1 MRQDPNTEWLE
12 QLRSCSER
20 RDLARQLGADE
31 DRIYAY
37 YLCPLP
43 TLPLVMAEG
52 IRCRNTVADAIDLSS
67 PDVQNRRR
75 SINLGRVGHDG
86 RTRVLTVQT
95 HSCVNLYWNPRN
107 RTFEAFQRNALLR
120 SAQCRDSQIRT
131 VCILEVDVE
140 SVLADEATYW
150 AASQGNIAAGARP
163 TCEPLM
169 LESYPWADIYASAPG
184 NANRASAAEL
194 VLLLKTEAGTHSAP
208 VAPRYIKRVIGP
220 VAGARHISQT
230 HPSVG
235 TSLWHCSDVYK
246 SAGEL
251 LHAETKFI
259 ENMADLGRYDGHLS
273 ARLRATT
280 HTLSD
285 FEREHA
291 DRDDSLSA
299 RSGSAHGWHG
309 TGHATRVM
317 FWAVYLTSCAVGLGH
332 TPEYEAAALCAFLHD
347 RNRRSSG
354 PDPGHGAAAAD
365 SFRSVIGTLHDAQL
379 RRSCESAVR
388 FHDLDD
394 ADCPAASRDW
404 LWEALKDA
412 DALDRGRFGPPDTK
426 SGCRVGLLR
435 MSWLGNSDA
444 AARAR
449 LWLAWAGWWLAGITK
464 SSQWGSSTCQ
474 RLLIDLRSG
483 LSAGLEEE
491 VFPGAL
497 REAARQI
504 LTALEIPSG

>member
-86 RTRVLTVQT
+86 RTQVLRVQT
-95 HSCVNLYWNPRN
+95 HSCVNLFWNPRN

-120 SAQCRDSQIRT
+120 SAECRDAQRRT

-140 SVLADEATYW
+140 SVLADETTYW
-150 AASQGNIAAGARP
+150 AASEDNIAARAQP
-163 TCEPLM
+163 TCNPLI
-169 LESYPWADIYASAPG
+169 LAGYPWSDIYATGPGSAT
-184 NANRASAAEL
+184 RASAAEL
-194 VLLLKTEAGTHSAP
+194 VVFLKAGAAVHSAP
-208 VAPRYIKRVIGP
+208 IAPRHIKRVIGP
-220 VAGARHISQT
+220 VARGRHVDQARPPVGA
-230 HPSVG
+230 G
-235 TSLWHCSDVYK
+235 LWHCSDVYK
-246 SAGEL
+246 STGEL
-251 LHAETKFI
+251 LNAETKLV
-259 ENMADLGRYDGHLS
+259 ENLADLGRYDGQLL
-273 ARLRATT
+273 ARLRATAQ
-280 HTLSD
+280 TLSD
-285 FEREHA
+285 FERVHA
-291 DRDDSLSA
+291 DLDDGPSE
-299 RSGSAHGWHG
+299 RSGLAHGWHG
-309 TGHATRVM
+309 MGHAARVM
-317 FWAVYLTSCAVGLGH
+317 FWAAYLATCAKGLGH
-332 TPEYEAAALCAFLHD
+332 APEREAAVLCAFLHD

-365 SFRSVIGTLHDAQL
+365 SFRAVIDTLRDPQL

-388 FHDLDD
+388 LHDLDD

-404 LWEALKDA
+404 LWETLKDA
-412 DALDRGRFGPPDTK
+412 DALDRGRFGPPDTEN
-426 SGCRVGLLR
+426 GCNVKLLR
-435 MSWLGNSDA
+435 LSWLGNSDA
-444 AARAR
+444 AASAR
-449 LWLAWAGWWLAGITK
+449 RRLAWAGYWLAGITK
-464 SSQWGSSTCQ
+464 YSQWGTSPCR
-474 RLLIDLRSG
+474 RLLMDLRSG
-483 LSAGLEEE
+483 LSVGLEEE
-491 VFPGAL
+491 VFPAAT

-504 LTALEIPSG
+504 LTALEIPLV